1 MIHLQAIV
9 SSSEFATRTRS
20 TGRGDLPGVDN
31 TRNPTQNGK
40 TDVDQEV
47 AVAAS
52 LKEDSKRRQKERQEV
67 EAHVGGGRRHDDCG
81 LWWWRRRAERESSG
95 RCVRFL
101 SGVAW

>member
-1 MIHLQAIV
+1 M
-9 SSSEFATRTRS
+9 
-20 TGRGDLPGVDN
+20 DN

-67 EAHVGGGRRHDDCG
+67 EAHVGGGRRHDGCG
-81 LWWWRRRAERESSG
+81 LWWRRAERVSSG
-95 RCVRFL
+95 RSVRFVSGVSWVIKRKL
-101 SGVAW
+101 SGKKEERQPYETVVYVLVC